1 MNQKEELSGDIMM
14 RCDFEKMVRYLDKQ
28 LNIDEKLELFDHL
41 DRCDV
46 CREAM
51 YLLARDRDAA
61 LFVFGS
67 GKVNVDRI
75 ARQGRARLIA
85 G

>member
-1 MNQKEELSGDIMM
+1 MNHKKELSGDITM
-14 RCDFEKMVRYLDKQ
+14 RCNFEKMVRYLDKQ

-41 DRCDV
+41 DQCDV

-61 LFVFGS
+61 LFVFGT
-67 GKVNVDRI
+67 GKAGVDRM
-75 ARQGRARLIA
+75 AS
-85 G
+85 